1 MVANKPLTHTNKI
14 NFLPETK
21 PYLTPFRESALR
33 QIFDTA
39 REIAPFQITEA
50 VVEFTDLWEPDSWSL
65 NLTLRVD
72 SDMDGAHR
80 LMQEICNLD
89 SVWREEFTEGELDAY
104 MTRINFGV
112 MPQSI

>member
-21 PYLTPFRESALR
+21 PYLTPFRESAIR

-39 REIAPFQITEA
+39 REISPFQITEA

-65 NLTLRVD
+65 NLVLHTD
-72 SDMDGAHR
+72 SDWDGAHWLTR
-80 LMQEICNLD
+80 EICD
-89 SVWREEFTEGELDAY
+89 RYPRWFIEFTGDGPDEFVV
-104 MTRINFGV
+104 RVQFGV
-112 MPQSI
+112 TPQNR

>member
-39 REIAPFQITEA
+39 REISPFQITEA
-50 VVEFTDLWEPDSWSL
+50 VVEFTDLWEPDSWGL
-65 NLTLRVD
+65 DLTLRVD
-72 SDMDGAHR
+72 SDMDGADR
-80 LMQEICNLD
+80 LMREICDINPG
-89 SVWREEFTEGELDAY
+89 WRKEFTKDELDDYIA
-104 MTRINFGV
+104 RIHFGV
-112 MPQSI
+112 MPQNR